1 MPYLTPVRSSVLRP
15 ALAPITARLWGL
27 DALSGRLCELSAV
40 QSSVVLTLA
49 MGLVLD
55 AQLAGETTAWVTTT
69 HSAFFAPDAAALG
82 VDLRSLVVIRAGQRE
97 ALGRAADHL
106 ARSGGFGLIVIDL
119 ASGDDLNRTHIDAT
133 LGMPLQSRL
142 LGLAQKHHTAL
153 VFLSHKPAEE
163 PSLSSLVS
171 LRGHVQR
178 RTHGPHEQ
186 GRFAYEMIAIKD
198 KRRAP
203 GWSHVEV
210 VDGPPGLF

>member
-1 MPYLTPVRSSVLRP
+1 MPYLTPARSSLVR
-15 ALAPITARLWGL
+15 PITSRLWGL
-27 DALSGRLCELSAV
+27 DALSGRLCELSAG
-40 QSSVVLTLA
+40 QSSVALTLA

-55 AQLAGETTAWVTTT
+55 AQLAGETAAWVTTT

-119 ASGDDLNRTHIDAT
+119 ASGDELVRAPRAVPNIDAT

-142 LGLAQKHHTAL
+142 LGLAQKHHTTL
-153 VFLSHKPAEE
+153 VFLSHKPAED

-171 LRGHVQR
+171 LRGHVHRHTQAPYWPA
-178 RTHGPHEQ
+178 PHHSSASPAACRSKAQ
-186 GRFAYEMIAIKD
+186 
-198 KRRAP
+198 
-203 GWSHVEV
+203 
-210 VDGPPGLF
+210 